1 MHQHIGHH
9 LTYRTYRAH
18 ITTQHYT
25 QHGTDK
31 GGPGSDLSVHPFR
44 ARRRSFTYSSPPAF
58 NWPLLPMASKMV
70 LKRPAAGVKDGASVK
85 QVFTTPRIP
94 TEYVCVAVSPEL

>member
-31 GGPGSDLSVHPFR
+31 GGPGSDLLVHPFR

-85 QVFTTPRIP
+85 QVITTPRTP
-94 TEYVCVAVSPEL
+94 TEYVCVVVSLGI